1 MENANLWLL
10 TEGQPSN
17 GHIDGVIEQSYRKQ
31 DANLVQEMGLTLKL
45 LLLPLIVAIVF
56 MYIFYMV
63 RYFEEVHRDD
73 LCLSALFLA
82 ALFLAAKVHE
92 HRRKVE
98 QVVKAANFLV
108 GAPHLDVKSEVHTKN
123 MQGIQLHEGTF
134 LSTLGCC
141 SLPGPFEYIRLYREL
156 WSRFPDKPSLSEGEV
171 QENPRILLMV
181 ELSKIEESATCATL
195 QKNYIQR
202 N

>member
-45 LLLPLIVAIVF
+45 PLLPLIVAIVF

-63 RYFEEVHRDD
+63 RYLEEVHRDD

-108 GAPHLDVKSEVHTKN
+108 GAPQLDVKSEVHTKN
-123 MQGIQLHEGTF
+123 MQGYSFMKALFFQL
-134 LSTLGCC
+134 
-141 SLPGPFEYIRLYREL
+141 
-156 WSRFPDKPSLSEGEV
+156 
-171 QENPRILLMV
+171 
-181 ELSKIEESATCATL
+181 
-195 QKNYIQR
+195 
-202 N
+202 